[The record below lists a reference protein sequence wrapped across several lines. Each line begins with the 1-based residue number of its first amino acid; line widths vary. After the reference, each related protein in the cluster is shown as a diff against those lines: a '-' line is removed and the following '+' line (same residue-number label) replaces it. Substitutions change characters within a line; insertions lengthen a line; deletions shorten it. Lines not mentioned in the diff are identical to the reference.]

1 MSKVLARLQLP
12 ILANPPTILPAFI
25 SEKDERQFAMNTAQ
39 AFDVVIIGAGPAGLS
54 LARALADAPLSLAI
68 IDPATRDTLQNPPAD
83 GREIAL
89 THQSKELLQQM
100 GAWDAVPDGEI
111 FKLRSAKVVDGT
123 SPFELHFET
132 PDKAR
137 GKPTDTLGYLIS
149 NHHIR
154 SSIYSQVEHQ
164 SNLTWFTEQKV
175 QSVYGKAE
183 EAGVVLADGQ
193 KLSAKL
199 VVAADS
205 RFSTTRQQMGI
216 PVDMHDFGRTVI
228 TFRIEHTASNDN
240 TAFECFH
247 YGRTLAILPLTEHL
261 SSAVITID
269 TQLAHTV
276 LDPDDA
282 ALAQDI
288 AERVNGQL
296 GDVKVVGQRYRYPLV
311 GTHARRFYS
320 TRFALVGDAAVGMH
334 PVTAHGFN
342 LGLNSAM
349 MLSTLVKSAVRQGR
363 DIGAPTLLQQYD
375 RRHQLKTR
383 PIYHGTNFV
392 VKLFTNETPPAK
404 LARGAVLRLS
414 NVLTPVKKLISHQL
428 TG

>member
-1 MSKVLARLQLP
+1 MAHTN
-12 ILANPPTILPAFI
+12 AY
-25 SEKDERQFAMNTAQ
+25 
-39 AFDVVIIGAGPAGLS
+39 DVIIIGAGPAGLS
-54 LARALADAPLSLAI
+54 LARSLADTTLNVAI
-68 IDPATRDTLQNPPAD
+68 IDPASAQTLKNPPPD

-89 THQSKELLQQM
+89 THYSKELLQAM
-100 GAWDAVPDGEI
+100 GAWDAVPEGEI
-111 FKLRSAKVVDGT
+111 FYLRSAKVVDGT

-154 SSIYSQVEHQ
+154 QSIYAQVEHQ

-175 QSVYGKAE
+175 QTVGGTPEQAH
-183 EAGVVLADGQ
+183 VVLASGE
-193 KLSAKL
+193 KLTAPL

-228 TFRIEHTASNDN
+228 TFRIEHTASNEN

-247 YGRTLAILPLTEHL
+247 YGRTLAILPLTENL

-276 LDPDDA
+276 QDLDDE

-288 AERVNGQL
+288 AERVNHRL
-296 GDVKVVGQRYRYPLV
+296 GDVTVVSQRYRYPLV

-342 LGLNSAM
+342 LGLSSQAI
-349 MLSTLVKSAVRQGR
+349 LSELVKSAHRQGR

-375 RRHQLKTR
+375 RKHQLKTR

-404 LARGAVLRLS
+404 LIRTAVLRVS
-414 NVLTPVKKLISHQL
+414 DVLMPVKKLISHQL

>member
-1 MSKVLARLQLP
+1 MT
-12 ILANPPTILPAFI
+12 PPN
-25 SEKDERQFAMNTAQ
+25 S
-39 AFDVVIIGAGPAGLS
+39 FDVVIIGAGPAGLS
-54 LARALADAPLSLAI
+54 LARSLADTTLSVAI
-68 IDPATRDTLQNPPAD
+68 IDPAPASVLQNPSPD

-89 THQSKELLQQM
+89 THHSKELLQEM
-100 GAWDAVPDGEI
+100 GAWDAVPEGQI
-111 FKLRSAKVVDGT
+111 FYLRSAKVVDGT

-132 PDKAR
+132 PEKAR

-154 SSIYSQVEHQ
+154 ASIYSQVAQQ

-175 QSVYGKAE
+175 QTVNGTPEQAYVILGSGE
-183 EAGVVLADGQ
+183 RLD
-193 KLSAKL
+193 AKL

-228 TFRIEHTASNDN
+228 TFRIEHTASNEN

-276 LDPDDA
+276 EELDDVA
-282 ALAQDI
+282 QAQDI
-288 AERVNGQL
+288 AQRVNGQL
-296 GDVKVVGQRYRYPLV
+296 GDVTVVSKQYRYPLV

-342 LGLNSAM
+342 LGLSSQAI
-349 MLSTLVKSAVRQGR
+349 LSDLIKSAHAQGR

-375 RRHQLKTR
+375 RKHQLKTR

-404 LARGAVLRLS
+404 LIRTAIIRVS
-414 NVLTPVKKLISHQL
+414 NLLAPVKKIISHQL

>member
-1 MSKVLARLQLP
+1 MAHTN
-12 ILANPPTILPAFI
+12 AY
-25 SEKDERQFAMNTAQ
+25 
-39 AFDVVIIGAGPAGLS
+39 DVIIIGAGPAGLS
-54 LARALADAPLSLAI
+54 LARSFADTTLKVAI
-68 IDPATRDTLQNPPAD
+68 VDPASTQTLKNPPPD

-89 THQSKELLQQM
+89 THYSKELLQAM
-100 GAWDAVPDGEI
+100 GAWDAVPEGEI
-111 FKLRSAKVVDGT
+111 FYLRAAKVVDGT

-132 PDKAR
+132 PEKAR

-154 SSIYSQVEHQ
+154 QSIYEQVEHQ

-175 QSVYGKAE
+175 QTVGGTPEQAH
-183 EAGVVLADGQ
+183 VVLASGE
-193 KLSAKL
+193 KLTAAL

-228 TFRIEHTASNDN
+228 TLRIEHTASNEN

-247 YGRTLAILPLTEHL
+247 YGRTLAILPLTENL

-276 LDPDDA
+276 QDLDDE

-288 AERVNGQL
+288 AERVNHRL
-296 GDVKVVGQRYRYPLV
+296 GDVKVVSQRYRYPLV

-342 LGLNSAM
+342 LGLSSQAI
-349 MLSTLVKSAVRQGR
+349 LSDLVKSAHRQGR

-375 RRHQLKTR
+375 RKHQLKTR

-392 VKLFTNETPPAK
+392 VKLFTTETPPAK
-404 LARGAVLRLS
+404 LLRTAVLRVSDALM
-414 NVLTPVKKLISHQL
+414 PVKKLISHQL

>member
-1 MSKVLARLQLP
+1 MTTTQH
-12 ILANPPTILPAFI
+12 
-25 SEKDERQFAMNTAQ
+25 
-39 AFDVVIIGAGPAGLS
+39 FDIVIIGAGPAGLS
-54 LARALADAPLSLAI
+54 LARSLADLPIQVAI
-68 IDPATRDTLQNPPAD
+68 VDPAPAEALKTPSPD

-89 THQSKELLQQM
+89 THQSKELLQAM
-100 GAWDAVPDGEI
+100 GAWGEVPEGQI
-111 FKLRSAKVVDGT
+111 FYLRSAKVVDGT

-132 PDKAR
+132 PQTAR

-154 SSIYSQVEHQ
+154 GALYARVAQQ
-164 SNLTWFTEQKV
+164 SNLTWYTQAKV
-175 QSVYGKAE
+175 NQVTGTPE
-183 EAGVVLADGQ
+183 EALL
-193 KLSAKL
+193 KLSTGQNLSARL

-205 RFSTTRQQMGI
+205 RFSSTRQQMGI

-228 TFRIEHTASNDN
+228 TFRIKHTASNGN

-261 SSAVITID
+261 SSAVVTID

-276 LDPDDA
+276 QDMHPDQ
-282 ALAQDI
+282 LGRDI

-296 GDVKVVGQRYRYPLV
+296 GDVTVVSQQHRYPLV

-320 TRFALVGDAAVGMH
+320 TRYALIGDAAVGMH

-342 LGLNSAM
+342 LGLSSQQI
-349 MLSTLVKSAVRQGR
+349 LSELIHRAHSQGR
-363 DIGAPTLLQQYD
+363 DIGAPSLLQQYD
-375 RRHQLKTR
+375 RKHQLKTR

-392 VKLFTNETPPAK
+392 VKLFTTETLPAK
-404 LARGAVLRLS
+404 LVRTGVLRVS
-414 NVLTPVKKLISHQL
+414 NLLAPIKKIISHQL

>member
-1 MSKVLARLQLP
+1 MAHTN
-12 ILANPPTILPAFI
+12 AY
-25 SEKDERQFAMNTAQ
+25 
-39 AFDVVIIGAGPAGLS
+39 DVIIIGAGPAGLS
-54 LARALADAPLSLAI
+54 LARSFADTTLKVAI
-68 IDPATRDTLQNPPAD
+68 VDPASTQTLKNPPPD

-89 THQSKELLQQM
+89 THYSKELLQAM
-100 GAWDAVPDGEI
+100 GAWGAVPEGEI
-111 FKLRSAKVVDGT
+111 FYLRAAKVVDGT
-123 SPFELHFET
+123 SSFELHFET
-132 PDKAR
+132 PEKAR

-154 SSIYSQVEHQ
+154 QSIYEQVEHQ

-175 QSVYGKAE
+175 QTVGGTPEQAH
-183 EAGVVLADGQ
+183 VVLASGE
-193 KLSAKL
+193 KLTAAL

-228 TFRIEHTASNDN
+228 TLRIEHTASNEN

-247 YGRTLAILPLTEHL
+247 YGRTLAILPLTENL

-276 LDPDDA
+276 QDLDDE

-288 AERVNGQL
+288 AERVNHRL
-296 GDVKVVGQRYRYPLV
+296 GDVKVVSQRYRYPLV

-342 LGLNSAM
+342 LGLSSQAI
-349 MLSTLVKSAVRQGR
+349 LSDLVKSAHRQGR

-375 RRHQLKTR
+375 RKHQLKTR

-392 VKLFTNETPPAK
+392 VKLFTTETPPAK
-404 LARGAVLRLS
+404 LLRTAVLRVSDALM
-414 NVLTPVKKLISHQL
+414 PVKKLISHQL

>member
-1 MSKVLARLQLP
+1 MTSPR
-12 ILANPPTILPAFI
+12 
-25 SEKDERQFAMNTAQ
+25 
-39 AFDVVIIGAGPAGLS
+39 FDIIIIGAGPAGLS
-54 LARALADAPLSLAI
+54 FARSLANSPLRMAI
-68 IDPATRDTLQNPPAD
+68 IDPANMNALRAPAPD

-89 THQSKELLQQM
+89 THPSKDLLQQL
-100 GAWDAVPDGEI
+100 GAWDAMPADQI
-111 FKLRSAKVVDGT
+111 FYLRSAKVVDGE
-123 SPFELHFET
+123 SPFELHFKT
-132 PDKAR
+132 PNNAQLSE
-137 GKPTDTLGYLIS
+137 DTLGYLIS

-154 SSIYSQVEHQ
+154 QSVYSQVEHQ
-164 SNLTWFTEQKV
+164 ANLTWFTEQKV
-175 QSVYGKAE
+175 QTVGATPE
-183 EAGVVLADGQ
+183 QAHVVLTSGE
-193 KLSAKL
+193 KLTAAL

-228 TFRIEHTASNDN
+228 TLRIEHTASNEN

-247 YGRTLAILPLTEHL
+247 YGRTLAILPLTENL

-269 TQLAHTV
+269 TQLAHQV
-276 LDPDDA
+276 QDADDE

-288 AERVNGQL
+288 AERVNHRL
-296 GDVKVVGQRYRYPLV
+296 GDVKVVSQRHRYPLV

-320 TRFALVGDAAVGMH
+320 TRFALIGDAAVGMH

-342 LGLNSAM
+342 LGLSSQAI
-349 MLSTLVKSAVRQGR
+349 LSDLIKSAHRQRR

-375 RRHQLKTR
+375 RKHQLKTR

-404 LARGAVLRLS
+404 LLRTAVLRVS
-414 NVLTPVKKLISHQL
+414 DVLMPVKKLISHQL

>member
-1 MSKVLARLQLP
+1 MSNTMPK
-12 ILANPPTILPAFI
+12 TI
-25 SEKDERQFAMNTAQ
+25 SNTTS
-39 AFDVVIIGAGPAGLS
+39 FDVIIIGAGPAGLS
-54 LARALADAPLSLAI
+54 LARSLADTALQIAI
-68 IDPATRDTLQNPPAD
+68 IDPAPAAVLKNPPAD

-89 THQSKELLQQM
+89 THQSKELLEAM

-123 SPFELHFET
+123 SPFELHFAT

-154 SSIYSQVEHQ
+154 QSIYTQVEHQ
-164 SNLTWFTEQKV
+164 PNLIWFTEQKV
-175 QSVYGKAE
+175 QSVYGKIE
-183 EAGVVLADGQ
+183 NAGVTLADGQ
-193 KLSAKL
+193 KLNARL

-247 YGRTLAILPLTEHL
+247 YGRTLAILPLTENL

-276 LDPDDA
+276 EDLDDVA
-282 ALAQDI
+282 QAQDI
-288 AERVNGQL
+288 AQRVNGQL
-296 GDVKVVGQRYRYPLV
+296 GDVTVVSQQYRYPLV

-342 LGLNSAM
+342 FGLKSIATLSAEIKAAIESGKDIASENC
-349 MLSTLVKSAVRQGR
+349 LQRYEQKHRR
-363 DIGAPTLLQQYD
+363 D
-375 RRHQLKTR
+375 TR
-383 PIYHGTNFV
+383 PLFLATHAIAKIYGSHS
-392 VKLFTNETPPAK
+392 PPARLFRAGALRIGSRITPFK
-404 LARGAVLRLS
+404 RAVAGFLADAR
-414 NVLTPVKKLISHQL
+414 
-428 TG
+428 

>member
-1 MSKVLARLQLP
+1 MAHSNAY
-12 ILANPPTILPAFI
+12 
-25 SEKDERQFAMNTAQ
+25 
-39 AFDVVIIGAGPAGLS
+39 DVIIIGAGPAGLS
-54 LARALADAPLSLAI
+54 LARSLADTTLKVAI
-68 IDPATRDTLQNPPAD
+68 IDPASAQTLQNPPPD

-89 THQSKELLQQM
+89 THYSKELLQAM
-100 GAWDAVPDGEI
+100 GAWDAVPEGEM
-111 FKLRSAKVVDGT
+111 FFLRSAKVVDGT

-137 GKPTDTLGYLIS
+137 GKPADTLGYLIS

-154 SSIYSQVEHQ
+154 QSVYSQVEHQ
-164 SNLTWFTEQKV
+164 ANLTWFTEQKV
-175 QSVYGKAE
+175 QTVGGTLEQAH
-183 EAGVVLADGQ
+183 VVLASGE
-193 KLSAKL
+193 KLTAPL

-228 TFRIEHTASNDN
+228 TFRIEHTASNEN

-247 YGRTLAILPLTEHL
+247 YGRTLAILPLTENL

-269 TQLAHTV
+269 TQLAHQV
-276 LDPDDA
+276 QDADDE

-288 AERVNGQL
+288 AERVNHRL
-296 GDVKVVGQRYRYPLV
+296 GDVKVVSQRHRYPLV

-320 TRFALVGDAAVGMH
+320 TRFALIGDAAVGMH

-342 LGLNSAM
+342 LGLSSQAI
-349 MLSTLVKSAVRQGR
+349 LSDLIKSAHRQRR

-375 RRHQLKTR
+375 RKHQLKTR

-404 LARGAVLRLS
+404 LLRTAVLRVS
-414 NVLTPVKKLISHQL
+414 DVLMPVKKLISHQL

>member
-1 MSKVLARLQLP
+1 M
-12 ILANPPTILPAFI
+12 T
-25 SEKDERQFAMNTAQ
+25 TQ
-39 AFDVVIIGAGPAGLS
+39 ATTYDVIIVGAGPAGLS
-54 LARALADAPLSLAI
+54 LARSLADTTLNIAI
-68 IDPATRDTLQNPPAD
+68 IDPASAQTLKTPPAD

-89 THQSKELLQQM
+89 THYSKELLQSM
-100 GAWDAVPDGEI
+100 GAWDAVPEGEI
-111 FKLRSAKVVDGT
+111 FFLRSAKVVDGT
-123 SPFELHFET
+123 SPFELHFAT
-132 PDKAR
+132 PNKAR
-137 GKPTDTLGYLIS
+137 GKPADTLGYLIS

-154 SSIYSQVEHQ
+154 QSIYSQVEHQ
-164 SNLTWFTEQKV
+164 KNLTWFTEQKV
-175 QSVYGKAE
+175 QIVGATE
-183 EAGVVLADGQ
+183 QQGHVI
-193 KLSAKL
+193 LSSGERLDAKL
-199 VVAADS
+199 IVAADS
-205 RFSTTRQQMGI
+205 RFSNTRQQMGI

-228 TFRIEHTASNDN
+228 TFRIEHTASNEN

-276 LDPDDA
+276 EDLDEE

-288 AERVNGQL
+288 AERVGYRL
-296 GDVKVVGQRYRYPLV
+296 GDVKVVSQHYRYPLV

-320 TRFALVGDAAVGMH
+320 TRFALIGDAAVGMH

-342 LGLNSAM
+342 LGLSSQAI
-349 MLSTLVKSAVRQGR
+349 LSELIKSAHRQGR
-363 DIGAPTLLQQYD
+363 DIGSTLLLQQYD

-392 VKLFTNETPPAK
+392 VKLFTTETPPAK
-404 LARGAVLRLS
+404 LLRTAVLRVS
-414 NVLTPVKKLISHQL
+414 DVLTPVKKLISHQL